1 MGGIFSYDSKF
12 TLALHKFADL
22 IIASALWI
30 VGCLPLLTIGTS
42 TTALYYASIKAV
54 LGEGTIV
61 KNFFKSYKEN
71 LKQSIVVEIILLIVA
86 YIMYVNWKIVFDM
99 AGGGTVFKVVYF
111 VVLLWLVPIVCYI
124 FPLLARFAFSTKML
138 FVNAFVLSFQN
149 LPKTIFIVLTSML
162 PIVCLVV
169 RLEYVIKLLP
179 LIVVAAPGLIAF
191 LNATMFIKVFEP
203 YMPKEEAEAEREE
216 D

>member
-1 MGGIFSYDSKF
+1 MNGIFNYDG
-12 TLALHKFADL
+12 KFARALQKVSDV
-22 IIASALWI
+22 IVASVLWI

-71 LKQSIVVEIILLIVA
+71 LKQFIVVEIILLIVA
-86 YIMYVNWKIVFDM
+86 YIMYTNWKIIFDM
-99 AGGGTVFKVVYF
+99 GGGGTVFKVVYF
-111 VVLLWLVPIVCYI
+111 VVLIWLVPIVCYI
-124 FPLLARFAFSTKML
+124 FPILARFALSTKLL
-138 FVNAFVLSFQN
+138 FINAFVLSFKN

-203 YMPKEEAEAEREE
+203 YMPKEEAEAETEE
-216 D
+216 E

>member
-71 LKQSIVVEIILLIVA
+71 LKQSIMVEIILLFIGC
-86 YIMYVNWKIVFDM
+86 IMYINWKLIFNM
-99 AGGGTVFKVVYF
+99 SGGGSAFKVVYF
-111 VVLLWLVPIVCYI
+111 VVLIWLVPIVCYI
-124 FPLLARFAFSTKML
+124 FPILARFAFSTKML

-203 YMPKEEAEAEREE
+203 YMPKEEAEAEIEE
-216 D
+216 E